1 MGYTINE
8 LNSKINDA
16 KKIIEKC
23 DKVIAAC
30 DNIQGAIDLT
40 LKRIATS
47 DDNSILGLNMLNDTF
62 SQSVFDEY
70 DTSLLLSYAGF
81 KKAYDSGEN
90 PYAFYDD
97 LINCRK
103 NITESRNALVAEF
116 ARMQTVVENY
126 NSLNGS
132 IKSGVST
139 KKSELETSIKGWESE
154 IESIREAERK
164 KKASNNNDNNSD
176 NSNDDSSEGLTGSGA
191 GHSF

>member
-16 KKIIEKC
+16 KKIIAKC
-23 DKVIAAC
+23 DKVIAVC
-30 DNIQGAIDLT
+30 DSIQGAIDLT
-40 LKRIATS
+40 KERIETS
-47 DDNSILGLNMLNDTF
+47 NDGEILGLNILNDTF
-62 SQSVFDEY
+62 AQGVFDEY
-70 DTSLLLSYAGF
+70 DGYLLLSYVGF
-81 KKAYDSGEN
+81 QKAYDSGEN

-103 NITESRNALVAEF
+103 NVTESRNALVAEF

-164 KKASNNNDNNSD
+164 KKASDNNSD
-176 NSNDDSSEGLTGSGA
+176 DSNDDSSEDLTGSGA